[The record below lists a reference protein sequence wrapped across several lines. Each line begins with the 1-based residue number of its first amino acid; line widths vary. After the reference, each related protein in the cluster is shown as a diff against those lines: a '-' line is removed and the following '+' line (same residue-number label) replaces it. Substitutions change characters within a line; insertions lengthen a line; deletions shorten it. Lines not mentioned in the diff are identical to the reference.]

1 MSQCQGRRTTPKSE
15 PLFFSECPRL
25 HKKKPLSFL
34 GVTRC
39 PNQADDLCDTCLDR
53 QRSTERQLEKRAGK
67 YIPNQETMFHGR
79 MSEPIPVWS
88 RIFKGAWFEQQITT
102 GYTVSAE
109 TLEKATSLAK
119 TTYKSEAKSVKM
131 KPKVE
136 GAVLQIDLTT
146 PASPVTPV
154 KKKIQIKK
162 SVSAPTIAVAQ
173 SPAAQSP
180 AAQSTEATPKKKRIL
195 KPKTP
200 VTPKPEVL
208 GFVDPT
214 ASIEEPEV
222 VRIPVKRVEIDGRS
236 LYIEPTKDKVYD
248 LKFAYLG
255 RYNRKEDRI
264 ETGYADSDAE

>member
-1 MSQCQGRRTTPKSE
+1 M
-15 PLFFSECPRL
+15 
-25 HKKKPLSFL
+25 
-34 GVTRC
+34 
-39 PNQADDLCDTCLDR
+39 ADDLCDTCLDR

-79 MSEPIPVWS
+79 VTEPIPGWS
-88 RIFKGAWFEQQITT
+88 RIFKSAWFEQQIAA

-109 TLEKATSLAK
+109 TIDKLTEMEK
-119 TTYKSEAKSVKM
+119 TTYKSEVKSVKM

-136 GAVLQIDLTT
+136 GSVLQIDLT

-154 KKKIQIKK
+154 KKKMQIKK

-173 SPAAQSP
+173 SPVARSPVAQSP
-180 AAQSTEATPKKKRIL
+180 VANTPAPSEATPKKKRIL

-222 VRIPVKRVEIDGRS
+222 VRIPVKCVEIDGRS

>member
-1 MSQCQGRRTTPKSE
+1 MPQCQGRRTTPKSE
-15 PLFFSECPRL
+15 PLFFAECPRL

-39 PNQADDLCDTCLDR
+39 PKIADDLCDTCLDR

-79 MSEPIPVWS
+79 VTEPIPGWS
-88 RIFKGAWFEQQITT
+88 RIFKGAWFEQQIAA

-109 TLEKATSLAK
+109 TLEKVTRLAK

-136 GAVLQIDLTT
+136 GAVLQIDLT
-146 PASPVTPV
+146 PASPV

-173 SPAAQSP
+173 SPVARSPVANTP
-180 AAQSTEATPKKKRIL
+180 AASEATPKKKRIL

-222 VRIPVKRVEIDGRS
+222 VRIPVKCVEIDGRS

>member
-1 MSQCQGRRTTPKSE
+1 
-15 PLFFSECPRL
+15 
-25 HKKKPLSFL
+25 
-34 GVTRC
+34 
-39 PNQADDLCDTCLDR
+39 
-53 QRSTERQLEKRAGK
+53 
-67 YIPNQETMFHGR
+67 MFHGR
-79 MSEPIPVWS
+79 VTEPIPGWS
-88 RIFKGAWFEQQITT
+88 RIFKGAWFEQQIAA

-109 TLEKATSLAK
+109 TLEKVTRLAK

-136 GAVLQIDLTT
+136 GAVLQIDLT
-146 PASPVTPV
+146 PASPL

-173 SPAAQSP
+173 SPVARSP
-180 AAQSTEATPKKKRIL
+180 APNTPAASEATPKKKRIL
-195 KPKTP
+195 KPKPP

-222 VRIPVKRVEIDGRS
+222 IRIPVKCVEIDGRS